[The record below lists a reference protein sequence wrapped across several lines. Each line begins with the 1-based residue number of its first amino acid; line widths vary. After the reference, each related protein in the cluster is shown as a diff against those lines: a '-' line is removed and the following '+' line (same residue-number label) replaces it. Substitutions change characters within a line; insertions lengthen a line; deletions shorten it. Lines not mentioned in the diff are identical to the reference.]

1 MCELEPWPQAWG
13 RGMCVGSPE
22 SSAVVLELLCGL
34 DIRFYLS
41 NDCTTDLMEGTPASS
56 SEANA
61 SNWQDRIFVSEK
73 FRIRQKERFGELSRG
88 WDV

>member
-13 RGMCVGSPE
+13 RGMCVGSP
-22 SSAVVLELLCGL
+22 ELLCGL

-73 FRIRQKERFGELSRG
+73 FRIKQKERFGELSRG
-88 WDV
+88 GDV